1 MAMHG
6 VSGTPKGPWQRV
18 ALFVTSIHTNKQV
31 AVCDWR
37 LGILYHSLNLLVGL
51 YVLFNLGCVHTS
63 TPSPASPQP
72 CGCSPPALRLGI
84 ASLAW
89 R

>member
-1 MAMHG
+1 MAVHG
-6 VSGTPKGPWQRV
+6 VSGTPKSPWQRM

-51 YVLFNLGCVHTS
+51 YVLFNLGCVLAS
-63 TPSPASPQP
+63 TAAPAPSINTGVHYPPHASA
-72 CGCSPPALRLGI
+72 SR
-84 ASLAW
+84 SLAC